1 MGKFKDIIKKQE
13 SRKARN
19 DVIFIASLL
28 LVVLVFACVLFF
40 SAEEGNTVRVTV
52 DGRLFGEYS
61 LLENKTVEIVNGDG
75 YNLLI
80 IEDGKAYVDTASCP
94 DGICSSHRPVS
105 RNGESIIC
113 LPNKVVIE
121 IHTVTNSGP
130 DIAV

>member
-105 RNGESIIC
+105 RGEESILC

>member
-40 SAEEGNTVRVTV
+40 SAEEGNMVRVTV

-80 IEDGKAYVDTASCP
+80 IQDGKAYVDTASCP

-105 RNGESIIC
+105 RGGESIIC

>member
-105 RNGESIIC
+105 RGGESIIC

>member
-80 IEDGKAYVDTASCP
+80 IQDGKAYVDTASCP

-105 RNGESIIC
+105 RDGESIIC

>member
-80 IEDGKAYVDTASCP
+80 IEDGKARVEEASCP

-105 RNGESIIC
+105 RDGESIIC

>member
-28 LVVLVFACVLFF
+28 LVVLVFVCVLFF